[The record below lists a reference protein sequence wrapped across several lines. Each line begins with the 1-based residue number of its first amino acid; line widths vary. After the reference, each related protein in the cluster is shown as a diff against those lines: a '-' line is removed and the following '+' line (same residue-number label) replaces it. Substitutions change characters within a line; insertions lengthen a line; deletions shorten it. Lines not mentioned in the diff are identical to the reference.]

1 MKKKKFLW
9 IICSLM
15 AIVGCTGD
23 VDNPVYQQ
31 KEITLKNFSNTGCKP
46 STRAENT
53 DFTDGSY
60 FELTATQ
67 GNMLYVKHV
76 NAVFNCSSRLF
87 EAKAEVDSNSITVS
101 EYDMTVSELV
111 TTCVCPFDLGYEIG
125 PLEEGTTYSFKVI
138 TGKGPDP
145 LYPDMVFDTQ
155 EVAFDIV
162 YTSLL
167 NEIIQK

>member
-1 MKKKKFLW
+1 MKKKRLLW
-9 IICSLM
+9 IICCLT
-15 AIVGCTGD
+15 AIAGCAGD

-31 KEITLKNFSNTGCKP
+31 EEITLKNFSNTGCKP
-46 STRAENT
+46 FTRAEST
-53 DFTDGSY
+53 DFMDGSY

-76 NAVFNCSSRLF
+76 NALFNCSSRLF
-87 EAKAEVDSNSITVS
+87 EAKAKVDGSSITVT
-101 EYDMTVSELV
+101 EYDMTVGELV

-125 PLEEGTTYSFKVI
+125 PLEEGTTYSFKII

-155 EVAFDIV
+155 EVVFDIV
-162 YTSLL
+162 YTSTFFKK
-167 NEIIQK
+167 IQR

>member
-1 MKKKKFLW
+1 MKKKRFLW
-9 IICSLM
+9 LICSLM

-87 EAKAEVDSNSITVS
+87 EAKADETYGCEDIFKDYSSHEMKIF
-101 EYDMTVSELV
+101 Y
-111 TTCVCPFDLGYEIG
+111 IG
-125 PLEEGTTYSFKVI
+125 PI
-138 TGKGPDP
+138 
-145 LYPDMVFDTQ
+145 
-155 EVAFDIV
+155 
-162 YTSLL
+162 
-167 NEIIQK
+167 